1 MKEIQIKLMYGS
13 GKEEGYKRP
22 TRFFNAEHPVI
33 QLDILGDWIYDLEEL
48 YEKIRK
54 EFYRPE
60 KSSEVTS

>member
-13 GKEEGYKRP
+13 GKEEGYIRP

-33 QLDILGDWIYDLEEL
+33 QLDILVDWIADLTDL
-48 YEKIRK
+48 HNTILK
-54 EFYRPE
+54 EFYHPE